1 MKLTVTHVV
10 NCCCPPSA
18 ISFIKISL
26 PEPMN
31 NHNIALMIREK
42 IKLAA
47 EPHFLA
53 LFKEKKLQVKLCGLF
68 AKQ

>member
-1 MKLTVTHVV
+1 
-10 NCCCPPSA
+10 
-18 ISFIKISL
+18 
-26 PEPMN
+26 MN

-53 LFKEKKLQVKLCGLF
+53 LFREKKLQVKLCGLF
-68 AKQ
+68 ANN

>member
-1 MKLTVTHVV
+1 
-10 NCCCPPSA
+10 
-18 ISFIKISL
+18 
-26 PEPMN
+26 MN

-42 IKLAA
+42 IKLTA

-68 AKQ
+68 ANNKVNFQVSTLNIHDHFPPKHNGLGHK